1 MELQKR
7 FSILI
12 TLFFAIAFVFYAF
25 RVSIHVASILVIV
38 STLGYALLARRR
50 AITLPPD
57 ALRDIKLLALS
68 FSLYF
73 LVSIPP
79 LLLNHGWE
87 DSWKFQ
93 DAFIRFAI
101 FALILVLIF
110 RFDIQIREKLLY
122 GCLFVGGILNSIAAF
137 IERIFFN
144 EERVHLLN
152 GIFQFGYF
160 SSIIALICFNLFLH
174 QKTTKPIKILSFIT
188 FVLCSVAVFLG
199 ISRGIIL
206 GYFMGLLFSFLIHLV
221 HQPLLSI
228 VKKSLLLCACTAV
241 LFASIPSFYQPLITR
256 TKEIQSETT
265 SFDGKKQETSIG
277 DRFKIWDHGVS
288 MFKLSPL
295 FGMNI
300 KTRKEQKDLIAE
312 NSVFKIRIN
321 SIEHIGESHNQ
332 SINALAKNGIIGY
345 LGLCFLI
352 FSVSVVCLRKLRSSA
367 FLYPSCLISI
377 LILYVADG
385 CFNTPLDSKVEAPLF
400 CFCVI
405 LLLKL
410 YYQHT
415 SKPNQMGGGAIDGIL
430 LNHHAHL

>member
-12 TLFFAIAFVFYAF
+12 TLFFGIVFMFYAT
-25 RVSIHVASILVIV
+25 RASLN
-38 STLGYALLARRR
+38 TALLSVLFSALIYMFMSKHY
-50 AITLPPD
+50 AITPNRIP
-57 ALRDIKLLALS
+57 RDIKLITSA
-68 FSLYF
+68 FILYF
-73 LVSIPP
+73 LTSVPS

-87 DSWKFQ
+87 GSWRFHDSF
-93 DAFIRFAI
+93 FRFTL
-101 FALILVLIF
+101 FASILVLVF
-110 RFDIQIREKLLY
+110 RFDIHIREKLLY

-206 GYFMGLLFSFLIHLV
+206 GYFMGLLFSFLIHLA

-256 TKEIQSETT
+256 TKQIQSETT
-265 SFDGKKQETSIG
+265 SFEGKQQETSIG
-277 DRFKIWDHGVS
+277 LRFKIWDNGIT

-300 KTRKEQKDLIAE
+300 KTRKEQREIITE
-312 NSVFKIRIN
+312 NSVFKIPIDG
-321 SIEHIGESHNQ
+321 IEHIGDSHNQ

-377 LILYVADG
+377 LILYIVDG
-385 CFNTPLDSKVEAPLF
+385 CFNTPLDSKVEAGLF